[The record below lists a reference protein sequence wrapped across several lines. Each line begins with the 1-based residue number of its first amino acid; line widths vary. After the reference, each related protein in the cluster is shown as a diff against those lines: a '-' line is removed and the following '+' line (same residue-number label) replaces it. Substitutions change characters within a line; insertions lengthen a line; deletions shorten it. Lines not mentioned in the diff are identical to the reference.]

1 MHPCGVSQFLKG
13 MDLEKLLIPSSLKSH
28 LLQYE
33 ILKNPL
39 GIIHVSMNKGDKI
52 TAEAG
57 SLVFI
62 KGDIETITS
71 MRKGGFL
78 KTLKTAALGGESFFV
93 NNFIAQEDNCT
104 LGLTGNM
111 LGDIEVIN
119 VKEEFIVQSGAYVGS
134 TNDLTL
140 DTQWQGFTKG
150 IFGSNLFM
158 LKTLGDGDM
167 FVNAW
172 GGILSMILKDGEKM
186 ILDNYQLVAMSAS
199 ADYRVTKHG
208 GLKTSILG
216 GEALVIEITGPG
228 TIYYQTKNFTEFVRA
243 LIPFLPRRNN

>member
-1 MHPCGVSQFLKG
+1 M
-13 MDLEKLLIPSSLKSH
+13 
-28 LLQYE
+28 QYE

-39 GIIHVSMNKGDKI
+39 GIIHVSMNRGDKI

-62 KGDIETITS
+62 RGDIETVTS

-93 NNFIAQEDNCT
+93 NNFIAKEDNCT

-111 LGDIEVIN
+111 LGDIAVIN
-119 VKEEFIVQSGAYVGS
+119 VKEEFIVQSGAYVAS
-134 TNDLTL
+134 TEDLTL

-158 LKTLGDGDM
+158 LKTLGKGDM

-172 GGILSMILKDGEKM
+172 GGILSVDLTEGERM

-199 ADYRVTKHG
+199 AGYRVTKHG

-228 TIYYQTKNFTEFVRA
+228 TVYYQTKNFTEFVRA
-243 LIPFLPRRNN
+243 LIPFLPRRN